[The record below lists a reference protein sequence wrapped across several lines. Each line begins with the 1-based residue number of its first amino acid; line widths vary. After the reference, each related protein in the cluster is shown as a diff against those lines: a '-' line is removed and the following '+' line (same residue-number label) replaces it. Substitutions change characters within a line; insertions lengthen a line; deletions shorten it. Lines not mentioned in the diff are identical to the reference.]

1 MKSRA
6 LWVSLL
12 LFGSGLT
19 ALVYQVA
26 WTRELRLIFGF
37 STAASA
43 AVVAIFMGGL
53 GIGGL
58 LLGPRADRNPRPLAF
73 YGRLELLVAGSAAV
87 TPALVWLVRVAYIAA
102 GGTIRLGMAGGTVVR
117 LLLSVI
123 VLAVPTVLMGGTL
136 PAATRAVE
144 TEDDQ
149 ARRFLAL
156 LYGSNTLG
164 AVAGT
169 VLSNF
174 FLLETLGTRL
184 TLWLSCLVNA
194 LVGLAAVRLSRRPAF
209 SAAAAASEASP
220 LPAPDVS
227 DEAERGARQS
237 ARSKKEKKT
246 RRREAREK
254 TSAAADAARPP
265 SRFVLAAAATTGFAF
280 ALMEI
285 VWYRMLAPLLGG
297 STYTFGLILAVALLG
312 IGLGSLARSNRR
324 QPGTLAGFAAT
335 CALEAALLA
344 VPYGFGDSVAI
355 LAALL
360 RPIGAF
366 GFGGFVFS
374 WTIIASMV
382 VFPAAFLA
390 GLQFPILISLLGR
403 GRENV
408 GRHVG
413 LAYAW
418 NTAGAIVGSLA
429 GGFGL
434 LPLLTAPGTWVF
446 AAALLTALAVAA
458 LLLSWRRDR
467 GRARWV
473 ALGASAAAVG
483 LMSLTGPTA
492 AWRHSPIGAGRV
504 DLSKLSPNRLI
515 EWVRSRRRQLYWQ
528 ADGVESSVG
537 IMKTTGGLAFVVSGK
552 TDGNSRGDAPT
563 QVMGGLIGAA
573 LHPEPRRALVI
584 GLGTGSTAGWLAAI
598 PSMERVDV
606 VELEPAILHVAE
618 ACTPVNHDALS
629 NPKVHV
635 AIGDAREF
643 LLTSR
648 DKYDIVFSEPSNPY
662 RAGISSL
669 FTEEFYRAARERLAP
684 RGIFLQWLQSYEVD
698 GETVRTV
705 YAALH
710 SAFPQ
715 IESWF
720 AKRRDLILLGTAEP
734 VIYDVPALRSRL
746 AAEPFRSALA
756 LAWGVDGLEGFL
768 SHYIARPSFVEGLLA
783 SGANLRNT
791 DDRNVIEFAFARSLG
806 RDTFFDLDKSRGL
819 ARQRNEDTPILSGG
833 NVDWDA
839 VKRSRIASIT
849 SDGIVAPTDP
859 DMRGEELRQCAVQQ
873 DFMQGRLDIVL
884 ARWRAEPW
892 IPVGSIEVAVV
903 AEALA
908 VDGDEGATVY
918 INRLGETRPIDAA
931 TLLAHLRWRQGR
943 FAEAADLFEKAFV
956 AYRSNPWPLITLMNR
971 TFLIAADIA
980 GRDKAL
986 AARLEDALSQPFS
999 LLLFDEERQ
1008 ETRFK
1013 VATYLDRSKLEDA
1026 LLGLEPNVPWRR
1038 ALLERRAKLYE
1049 ATGNR
1054 RAALA
1059 RRELALFLKRDAT
1072 GQAFSLESTGEG
1084 STTNEP

>member
-123 VLAVPTVLMGGTL
+123 VLAVPTVPMGGTL

-149 ARRFLAL
+149 GRRFLAL

-184 TLWLSCLVNA
+184 TLWSSCLVNA
-194 LVGLAAVRLSRRPAF
+194 FVGLVAVKLSRRPAF
-209 SAAAAASEASP
+209 SQAAAASETSP
-220 LPAPDVS
+220 LRAADAS
-227 DEAERGARQS
+227 DEPERGARQS

-246 RRREAREK
+246 RAREAPEK
-254 TSAAADAARPP
+254 ATTADAGRPA
-265 SRFVLAAAATTGFAF
+265 SGFVLFAAATTGFAF

-324 QPGTLAGFAAT
+324 RPGTLAGFAAT
-335 CALEAALLA
+335 CAIEAALLA
-344 VPYGFGDSVAI
+344 VPYGLGDSVAI

-473 ALGASAAAVG
+473 ALGAAAVAVA
-483 LMSLTGPTA
+483 LMSSTGPTA

-504 DLSKLSPNRLI
+504 DLSKSSPNRLI
-515 EWVRSRRRQLYWQ
+515 EWVRTRRRQLYWQ

-537 IMKTTGGLAFVVSGK
+537 ILKTTGGLAFAVSGK
-552 TDGNSRGDAPT
+552 IDGNSRGDAAT

-573 LHPEPRRALVI
+573 LHPQPRRALVI

-618 ACTPVNHDALS
+618 VCTPVNHDVLS

-648 DKYDIVFSEPSNPY
+648 DKYDIIFSEPSNPY

-669 FTEEFYRAARERLAP
+669 FTEEFYWAARQRLAP
-684 RGIFLQWLQSYEVD
+684 RGIFLQWLQTYEVD

-710 SAFPQ
+710 SSFPQ

-720 AKRRDLILLGTAEP
+720 ARRRDLILLGTSEP
-734 VIYDVPALRSRL
+734 VIYDVGALRSRL
-746 AAEPFRSALA
+746 ASEPFRSALA
-756 LAWGVDGLEGFL
+756 RAWGVDGLEGFL
-768 SHYIARPSFVEGLLA
+768 SHYISRPSFVEGLLA
-783 SGANLRNT
+783 SGVNLRNT

-819 ARQRNEDTPILSGG
+819 ARQRNEDTPVLSGG
-833 NVDWDA
+833 SVDWNL

-849 SDGIVAPTDP
+849 ADGIVVPTGP
-859 DMRGEELRQCAVQQ
+859 EMRDEELRQCVVQQ
-873 DFMQGRLDIVL
+873 DFVQGRLDIVL

-892 IPVGSIEVAVV
+892 IPMGPIEVAVV

-918 INRLGETRPIDAA
+918 INRLGQTRPIDAA

-956 AYRSNPWPLITLMNR
+956 AYRSDPWPLITLMNR
-971 TFLIAADIA
+971 TFVIVADIA

-986 AARLEDALSQPFS
+986 AARLEGALSQPFS

-1008 ETRFK
+1008 QTRFK
-1013 VATYLDRSKLEDA
+1013 VAGYLDQSKLEDA
-1026 LLGLEPNVPWRR
+1026 IVALEPNVPWRR

-1059 RRELALFLKRDAT
+1059 RRELALFLKHDAT
-1072 GQAFSLESTGEG
+1072 GQAFSLESAGEG